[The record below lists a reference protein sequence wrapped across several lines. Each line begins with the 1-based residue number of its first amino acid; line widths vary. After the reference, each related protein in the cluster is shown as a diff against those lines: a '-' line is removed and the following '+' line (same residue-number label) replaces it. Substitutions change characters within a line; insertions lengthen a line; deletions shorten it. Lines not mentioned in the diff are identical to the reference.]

1 MLFVFQNLVVFC
13 LSNMHLKMANM
24 SVCIVVYLISVF
36 KLIIMRVALS
46 DSVYP
51 AWALV
56 TIASWTAASRTLI
69 VHKEHH
75 DSHSKEEANS
85 GAQKQFG

>member
-24 SVCIVVYLISVF
+24 SVCIVVYLILCF
-36 KLIIMRVALS
+36 QIDYYARCLS

-51 AWALV
+51 SWAYL

-85 GAQKQFG
+85 